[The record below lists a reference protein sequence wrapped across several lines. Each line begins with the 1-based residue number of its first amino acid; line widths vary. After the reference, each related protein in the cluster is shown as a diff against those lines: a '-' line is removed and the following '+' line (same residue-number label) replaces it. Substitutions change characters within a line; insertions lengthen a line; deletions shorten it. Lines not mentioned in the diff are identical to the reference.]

1 MGLFERFLKK
11 NESAKEDNECLFDKK
26 LSDMLVQFVI
36 KCLQDNSNRVRAED
50 AICLISTIVAER
62 CIDAAG
68 DYDLRNHE
76 FIPGSRVFSDK
87 INNILCGNYTE
98 DDISLLSRES
108 VFGMI
113 RDNLKDYY
121 AIQDFPKLSKIFQ
134 YFANM
139 LGDEKD
145 WGKVPLS
152 IPEDNYPILLPLRVG
167 YETRLTIDKLFEQIL
182 EDRFRCLKI
191 SVIALSEIFKMVRD
205 IIDPRIALSL
215 GFEMI
220 NGMTKTA
227 PMTEKEMRKVEENS

>member
-1 MGLFERFLKK
+1 M
-11 NESAKEDNECLFDKK
+11 
-26 LSDMLVQFVI
+26 
-36 KCLQDNSNRVRAED
+36 
-50 AICLISTIVAER
+50 
-62 CIDAAG
+62 
-68 DYDLRNHE
+68 
-76 FIPGSRVFSDK
+76 
-87 INNILCGNYTE
+87 NILCGNYTE